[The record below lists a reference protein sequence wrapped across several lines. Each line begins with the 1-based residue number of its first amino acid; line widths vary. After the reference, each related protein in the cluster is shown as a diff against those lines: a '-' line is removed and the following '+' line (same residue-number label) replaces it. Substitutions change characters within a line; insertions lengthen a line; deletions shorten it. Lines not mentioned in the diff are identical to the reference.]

1 MESFRERCADGKMT
15 VGTFCAIPHPVAIE
29 VTAAA
34 GVDFICIDWEHAQIS
49 RERIEDLV
57 RAADVHR
64 VPAIIRVPGH
74 APESIATALDAGAA
88 GVLVPRVS
96 TAEQARVADYASPEL
111 GEARRNLTAARDAVR
126 DEEMVIAERYA
137 IQARADAELAIAKA
151 GAAKAREVNEELQAS
166 IDALRQEAQRNNG
179 DRP

>member
-1 MESFRERCADGKMT
+1 MPQT
-15 VGTFCAIPHPVAIE
+15 LPHPKKVPAFRLAWSLPLAVAGTLALTGCASTPE
-29 VTAAA
+29 PPERALAAA
-34 GVDFICIDWEHAQIS
+34 EQ
-49 RERIEDLV
+49 
-57 RAADVHR
+57 
-64 VPAIIRVPGH
+64 AI
-74 APESIATALDAGAA
+74 
-88 GVLVPRVS
+88 S

-111 GEARRNLTAARDAVR
+111 GEARRNLTAARDAVQ